1 MPNTSAHQPTK
12 TTAPFGSWASPI
24 SSNDLVSQAV
34 RLGEPLLDGDDIYWI
49 EGRPQEQGRGVL
61 LKRAFNDSNAEGTE
75 VLPNNCNVRSR
86 AHEYG
91 GASYTVAQGVVYFV
105 EAGDQRIYR
114 FDPKRDNKPTALS
127 PEGHFRYADLFV
139 DTLRQRILCVR
150 EDHRAKQAASDQPQG
165 HQHTEE
171 TNELV
176 SLACTA
182 PSEPQV
188 IASGC
193 DFYSNPRLSPDGK
206 KLSWLS
212 WNHPCM
218 PWDSSQCWLAALDQD
233 GLCQSTICVAGGDGD
248 ESIFQ
253 PQWSPSGELFLVSD
267 RDNWWNIYRYCASS
281 DNLEVITQTQSEF
294 ATPQWVFGMSC
305 YGFVANDQILACHSQ
320 NGRWQLAGINTTS
333 KKITHINNP
342 YCDISAL
349 HCDPQR
355 AVILAAGATSFSSL
369 ISLELTNLDAANV
382 DLELKVVAQSADSK
396 LDANDI
402 SVAQPISFDSAR
414 FITDISNG
422 PSQAHGFYYPPTNQH
437 FDAPSGE
444 TPPLIVLGH
453 GGPTGATETGLNFK
467 IQYWSSRGFAVMDV
481 NYRGS
486 TGYGRDYRQQL
497 HKQWGVKDVEDV
509 CAAADYL
516 IEQGL
521 ADPERV
527 TIKGSS
533 AGGYTVLAALTF
545 RDTFKAGTSLYGIG
559 DLETLASDTHK
570 FEARYLDSLVGAYP
584 EQQALYQARSP
595 IHHAKQLN
603 CPVIFFQGLDDKV
616 VPPAQAESMVA
627 ILDGKQVPVAYVP
640 FKGEGHGFR
649 QAFAIARAI
658 DAELSFYA
666 QVFGFP
672 LSEQDQTIEPVT
684 VKNLCPASTVNGDRH

>member
-1 MPNTSAHQPTK
+1 MSNVSSAQSKKTS
-12 TTAPFGSWASPI
+12 APFGSWTSPI
-24 SSNDLVSQAV
+24 RSHDLVSQAV
-34 RLGEPLLDGDDIYWI
+34 RLGEPQLDGNDIYWI

-61 LKRAFNDSNAEGTE
+61 LKRAFDDNSAQGLE
-75 VLPNNCNVRSR
+75 VLPKRCNLRSR

-91 GASYTVAQGVVYFV
+91 GASYTVEQGVVYFV
-105 EAGDQRIYR
+105 EAADQRIYR
-114 FDPKRDNKPTALS
+114 FDPERDDAPVALS
-127 PEGHFRYADLFV
+127 PEGHFRYADLCV

-150 EDHRAKQAASDQPQG
+150 EDHHTKQAASAPPQDQ
-165 HQHTEE
+165 HIEE

-176 SLACTA
+176 SLACNNS
-182 PSEPQV
+182 SEPKV

-193 DFYSNPRLSPDGK
+193 DFYSNPQISPDGQ

-212 WNHPCM
+212 WNHPSM
-218 PWDSSQCWLAALDQD
+218 PWDSTQCWLAHLDKG
-233 GLCQSTICVAGGDGD
+233 GLCETTSCVAGGDGN

-267 RDNWWNIYRYCASS
+267 RDNWWNIYRYCTTTTT
-281 DNLEVITQTQSEF
+281 LEAVTKIQAEF

-305 YGFVANDQILACHSQ
+305 YGFAGNDEILACYTQ
-320 NGRWQLAGINTTS
+320 EGRWKLASINTHS
-333 KKITHINNP
+333 KKMTPIDNP
-342 YCDISAL
+342 FCDISGIRCKPT
-349 HCDPQR
+349 HGR
-355 AVILAAGATSFSSL
+355 GRGVILAAGANSFASL
-369 ISLELTNLDAANV
+369 IRIELGSS
-382 DLELKVVAQSADSK
+382 EFSVVAQSASSE
-396 LDANDI
+396 LGAGDI

-414 FITDISNG
+414 FIADISSG

-444 TPPLIVLGH
+444 APPLIVLGH

-467 IQYWSSRGFAVMDV
+467 IQYWTSRGFAVMDV

-486 TGYGRDYRQQL
+486 TGYGRNYRQQL

-559 DLETLASDTHK
+559 DLETLARDTHK

-595 IHHAKQLN
+595 IHHAQQLN
-603 CPVIFFQGLDDKV
+603 CPVIFFQGLEDKV

-627 ILDGKQVPVAYVP
+627 ILDAKKVPVAYVP
-640 FKGEGHGFR
+640 FEGEGHGFR

-666 QVFGFP
+666 QVFSFA
-672 LSEQDQTIEPVT
+672 LSAQDQAIEPVD
-684 VKNLCPASTVNGDRH
+684 VKNLAQAISEGQH